1 MDHSNDELQRNQQHA
16 ETDKRE
22 KNMSDDK
29 LKKQNLQMDNI
40 DHELP
45 EQEDVETIE
54 DAARRKRRNVVKGV
68 AAAGGLAAFAAGY
81 SNTAKNMVTGL
92 IKGTSAEPTEN
103 AIFGN
108 ALQVEGQIEDGKWVQ
123 NTQQAMSNTQCF
135 GCWTVCG
142 IRVRVDKAKNE
153 VIRVAGN
160 PYHPLSSEKQYRY
173 NMPISEAWTKLGG
186 DGGIYDRS
194 TACARGAQMGESVAS
209 PYRVLSPLKRVGKRG
224 EGQWKRISFEQLID
238 EVVNGGDLFGEGH
251 VEGLKDIR
259 DLETLIDPKNPE
271 FGVKANQLLVSNAGN
286 EGREPFVRRFTN
298 NAFGSRNFTAHGA
311 YCGLAYRL
319 GSGAVMDDMDKNA
332 HAKPDFENVEFAIFM
347 GTSPAQSGNP
357 FKRQG
362 RLLAGARTKDAAD
375 FSYAVVA
382 PNLPMTNTLATQ
394 NNTWISILPGTDSAM
409 SMAMIRYII
418 DNKRYNNDYLTVPGK
433 VGMAAAK
440 AVSHSNATH
449 LVIIEEESP
458 LYGQFLR
465 LADIEGGERS
475 ESPILTLDAATGELL
490 DVNQSLRGTLY
501 HEGRVT
507 LADGSDV
514 EVATSFTMLKRSA
527 DRFSLE
533 EYSDVCGVPVATIE
547 GLAYKF
553 TNHGHK
559 AAIITHGGMM
569 SGNGFYNTWSLLA
582 LNVLIGNM
590 NYTGG
595 MHVNGGKY
603 ADFGPGPRYDFTKF
617 DGMVQPKGIMIGR
630 AKRPYESSTEYK
642 ERKARGENPYPASR
656 PWYPFAGGQATE
668 MLISALNA
676 DPYPLKAWISN
687 MTNPVYGITG
697 FRQLLLEKLAD
708 PKVLPLFI
716 AIDAFI
722 NETTAMADYIVP
734 DTHNFESWGFGGAW
748 AGVPFKTST
757 ARWPIVEPRVEKDAT
772 GQPISMESFFIAV
785 SKKMG
790 LPGFGENAIKDYE
803 GKNYPVNT
811 AEDFYLKAAANMAFD
826 GSPVPESTREEL
838 ELTGVKRIKGAIESV
853 LKPEEQMRVAYVFAR
868 GGRFADYDTGWD
880 GDQMVKKWTPTLQ
893 LWNEKVGVHRHFANG
908 ERYSGTPTYHPP
920 RFADGSS
927 VFERFPK
934 EEWPLS
940 LTSFK
945 SNIVSSTSG
954 STLRLRMIKPT
965 NFVAISDVD
974 AKKFNIEN
982 GDMVRIE
989 SPNGA
994 QEAQIMVLDG
1004 VKPGVLAIEHGYGR
1018 RDVGARSHV
1027 VDGKAMDFSTH
1038 VGSGLNLNDLAISD
1052 PSRPIPAPWLDWV
1065 TGAAVRQGIPARIVK
1080 I

>member
-1 MDHSNDELQRNQQHA
+1 
-16 ETDKRE
+16 
-22 KNMSDDK
+22 MSDDK
-29 LKKQNLQMDNI
+29 LKKGIEEI
-40 DHELP
+40 DVATEAMESH
-45 EQEDVETIE
+45 QESTNVE
-54 DAARRKRRNVVKGV
+54 DDARRKRRNIVKGV
-68 AAAGGLAAFAAGY
+68 AAAGGLAAFAVGY
-81 SNTAKNMVTGL
+81 SNTAKNMVKGIVT
-92 IKGTSAEPTEN
+92 GTSAEPTKN
-103 AIFGN
+103 AIFGD
-108 ALQVEGQIEDGKWVQ
+108 ALNVEGHIEDGKFIQ
-123 NTQQAMSNTQCF
+123 NKQQAMSNTQCF

-142 IRVRVDKAKNE
+142 VRVRVDKEKNE
-153 VIRVAGN
+153 VIRIAGN
-160 PYHPLSSEKQYRY
+160 PYHPLSSEEQFNYD
-173 NMPISEAWTKLGG
+173 MPIDEAWVKLGG
-186 DGGIYDRS
+186 DQGINDRS
-194 TACARGAQMGESVAS
+194 TACARGAQMGESVSS
-209 PYRVLSPLKRVGKRG
+209 PYRVLWPLKRVGKRG
-224 EGQWKRISFEQLID
+224 EGKWERISFEQLID

-251 VEGLKDIR
+251 VDGLKDIR

-286 EGREPFVRRFTN
+286 EGREFFVKRFTN
-298 NAFGSRNFTAHGA
+298 ESFGTRNFTAHGA

-319 GSGAVMDDMDKNA
+319 GSGALMNDMAKNA
-332 HAKPDFENVEFAIFM
+332 HAKPDLENVEFAIFM

-362 RLLAGARTKDAAD
+362 RLLAGARTKETSE

-409 SMAMIRYII
+409 AMAMIRYII
-418 DNKRYNNDYLTVPGK
+418 DQKRYNEDYLTVPGQA
-433 VGMAAAK
+433 GMQAAQ

-449 LVIIEEESP
+449 LVIVDEKSP
-458 LYGQFLR
+458 LYGQMLR
-465 LADIEGGERS
+465 LADIEGGDRAS
-475 ESPILTLDAATGELL
+475 SPILAVDAATGELK
-490 DVNQSLRGTLY
+490 DVDEALRGKLY
-501 HEGRVT
+501 YEGKVT
-507 LADGSDV
+507 LANGEDL

-527 DRFSLE
+527 DKMTLA
-533 EYSDVCGVPVATIE
+533 EYSEVCGVPVSTIE
-547 GLAYKF
+547 GLARKF
-553 TNHGHK
+553 TSHGHK

-569 SGNGFYNTWSLLA
+569 SGNGFYNTWSLLT

-590 NYTGG
+590 NYKGG

-603 ADFGPGPRYDFTKF
+603 ADYAPGPRYDFTKF

-642 ERKARGENPYPASR
+642 ERVARGENPYPASR

-697 FRQLLLEKLAD
+697 FRQLLLDKLKD

-716 AIDAFI
+716 AVDAFI

-734 DTHNFESWGFGGAW
+734 DTHNFESWGFGSAW

-757 ARWPIVEPRVEKDAT
+757 ARWPIVEPRVDKDAK
-772 GQPISMESFFIAV
+772 GRPISMELFFIEVA
-785 SKKMG
+785 KKMG

-803 GKNYPVNT
+803 GKSYPVHN
-811 AEDFYLKAAANMAFD
+811 AEDFYLRAAANMAFD
-826 GSPVPESTREEL
+826 GSLVPESTREEM
-838 ELTGVKRIKGAIESV
+838 ELTGVKRIKGEIERV
-853 LKPEEQMRVAYVFAR
+853 LKPEEQMRVAYVYAR
-868 GGRFADYDTGWD
+868 GGRFADFDTGWK
-880 GDQMVKKWTPTLQ
+880 GDEMVKKWTPTLQ
-893 LWNEKVGVHRHFANG
+893 LWNETVGVHRHFANG
-908 ERYSGTPTYHPP
+908 ERYSGTPAYYPP
-920 RFADGSS
+920 RFSDGSS
-927 VFERFPK
+927 VYERFPK
-934 EEWPLS
+934 QEWPLA

-965 NFVAISDVD
+965 NFVAISEED
-974 AKKFNIEN
+974 ALRFNVQN
-982 GDMVRIE
+982 GDRVRIE

-994 QEAQIMVLDG
+994 QESQIMVLDG

-1018 RDVGARSHV
+1018 RDVGARAHMI
-1027 VDGKAMDFSTH
+1027 DGVPMQFSQH
-1038 VGSGLNLNDLAISD
+1038 VGSGLNLNDLAIAD
-1052 PSRPIPAPWLDWV
+1052 PSRPIPAPWLDWT

-1080 I
+1080 L